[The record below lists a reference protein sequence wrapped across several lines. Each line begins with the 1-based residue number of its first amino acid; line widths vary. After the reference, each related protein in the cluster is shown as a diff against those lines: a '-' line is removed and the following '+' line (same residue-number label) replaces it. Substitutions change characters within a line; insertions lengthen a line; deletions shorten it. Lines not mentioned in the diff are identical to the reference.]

1 LAHIMQLPNIIVIGR
16 GLKDK
21 VVEVALTAS
30 GGEPVLIVTGK
41 TAYNIYG
48 RSISEAIGER
58 TDVEV
63 HLVEAEISQELETIH
78 TILSKKRFGT
88 VIGIGGGKVIDVSK
102 ASAHEASLRFVS
114 VPTVASHDGIAS
126 PMVSAMDSSQ
136 PYSRMVNMPFAIVAD
151 IDVIEKAPHRYLASG
166 CGDLVAK
173 YTAIKD
179 WKLSHKVTGEYFGD
193 YAASLAYMGAE
204 IIFRN
209 AKKIGKRKQDSIRT
223 VVEALISAGVAMGIA
238 GSSRPCSGSEHL
250 ISHALG
256 RLMEDPP
263 LHGERCGVSTIFA
276 AFVHKAAWK
285 RVKSALSSIG
295 TPSNL
300 SELGIDE
307 QTFVKAVLMAP
318 DIRPDRYTI
327 LHKLRLT
334 ESDVRRLLR
343 EAELS

>member
-1 LAHIMQLPNIIVIGR
+1 LAHIMQLPNIVIIGR
-16 GLKDK
+16 NLKDK
-21 VVEVALTAS
+21 VAEVVLTAS
-30 GGEPVLIVTGK
+30 GGQPVLIITGK
-41 TAYNIYG
+41 TAYSIYG
-48 RSISEAIGER
+48 RSVSEAIAEGTE
-58 TDVEV
+58 VEV
-63 HLVEAEISQELETIH
+63 HSVENETSQELDIIRK
-78 TILSKKRFGT
+78 ILSKRKFGAI
-88 VIGIGGGKVIDVSK
+88 VGLGGGKVIDIAK
-102 ASAHEASLRFVS
+102 ASAHEAGVRFVS

-126 PMVSAMDSSQ
+126 PMVSAIDSNQ
-136 PYSRMVNMPFAIVAD
+136 PYSRMTSMPFAIVAD
-151 IDVIEKAPHRYLASG
+151 IDVIEKAPHRYVASG

-173 YTAIKD
+173 YTAVRD

-193 YAASLAYMGAE
+193 YAASLAYMSAE

-250 ISHALG
+250 ICHALG

-263 LHGERCGVSTIFA
+263 LHGERCGVSTIFTA
-276 AFVHKAAWK
+276 LAHKAAWK
-285 RVKSALSSIG
+285 KVKAALSSIG
-295 TPSNL
+295 APSNL
-300 SELGIDE
+300 SELGVDE
-307 QTFVKAVLMAP
+307 QTFVKAVIMAP

-334 ESDVRRLLR
+334 ESDVRRMLR

>member
-1 LAHIMQLPNIIVIGR
+1 MAHIMQLPNIVVIGR

-21 VVEVALTAS
+21 VAEVALTAS
-30 GGEPVLIVTGK
+30 GGQPALVVTGK
-41 TAYNIYG
+41 TAYSIYG
-48 RSISEAIGER
+48 RSVSEAIAKK

-63 HLVEAEISQELETIH
+63 HHVEVEISQELETIR
-78 TILSKKRFGT
+78 TILSKKRFG
-88 VIGIGGGKVIDVSK
+88 VVVGIGGGKVIDISK
-102 ASAHEASLRFVS
+102 ASAHEAGVRFVS
-114 VPTVASHDGIAS
+114 VPTIASHDGIAS

-136 PYSRMVNMPFAIVAD
+136 PYSRMVSMPFAIVAD

-173 YTAIKD
+173 YTAIRD
-179 WKLSHKVTGEYFGD
+179 WRLSHKVTGEYFGD

-204 IIFRN
+204 IIFKN
-209 AKKIGKRKQDSIRT
+209 ARKIGKRKQDSIRT

-256 RLMEDPP
+256 RLIEDPP

-276 AFVHKAAWK
+276 ALAHKVAWK
-285 RVKSALSSIG
+285 RVKTALSLVG
-295 TPSNL
+295 APADL
-300 SELGIDE
+300 SELGVDE

-334 ESDVRRLLR
+334 ESDVRRMLR